1 MLFTG
6 GMAMTM
12 MDTAY
17 VLSSLE
23 VEGEAEVAAVVVA
36 VVVAAAVV
44 VVVVA
49 AAEEALWDP
58 PGDGMVLRPDVLSIG
73 LLCQVSVF
81 LFACCS

>member
-36 VVVAAAVV
+36 VVVAAVV

>member
-36 VVVAAAVV
+36 VVAAAVV

>member
-44 VVVVA
+44 VVVVWRGFYSSRLMA
-49 AAEEALWDP
+49 HSLP
-58 PGDGMVLRPDVLSIG
+58 PIFTSNV
-73 LLCQVSVF
+73 
-81 LFACCS
+81 

>member
-36 VVVAAAVV
+36 AAVV
-44 VVVVA
+44 VVVVWRGFYSSRLMA
-49 AAEEALWDP
+49 HSLP
-58 PGDGMVLRPDVLSIG
+58 PIFTSNV
-73 LLCQVSVF
+73 
-81 LFACCS
+81 